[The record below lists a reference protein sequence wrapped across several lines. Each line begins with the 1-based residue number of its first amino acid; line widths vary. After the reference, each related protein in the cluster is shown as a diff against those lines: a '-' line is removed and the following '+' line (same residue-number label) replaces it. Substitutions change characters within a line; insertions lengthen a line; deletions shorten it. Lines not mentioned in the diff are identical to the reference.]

1 MTRRWSRSVASE
13 AELPRAAAELAVE
26 IEAAAGPDGV
36 VALEGEMGAGKTTTV
51 RALGAVWGFEA
62 EVASPTFALVHAYR
76 TRAGKAVYHMDL
88 YRLENES
95 EAMEIGLEEYYD
107 GPGICLVEWADRA
120 AGLLPP
126 DAVRLRITATPMGVR
141 TWELL
146 VP

>member
-1 MTRRWSRSVASE
+1 
-13 AELPRAAAELAVE
+13 
-26 IEAAAGPDGV
+26 
-36 VALEGEMGAGKTTTV
+36 
-51 RALGAVWGFEA
+51 
-62 EVASPTFALVHAYR
+62 
-76 TRAGKAVYHMDL
+76 MDL